1 MEFTQIGRFEIREK
15 LGRGAMG
22 EVFRGHD
29 PDLGRDAAIKIVS
42 AGFGED
48 EAARKN
54 LRREAQAA
62 AKLNHPNIVTIYEV
76 GEHQGMAY
84 MAMELLEGDD
94 LREVLRKGGLTS
106 LDEKLATMEQ
116 ILEGLAFAHSKGVVH
131 RDLKPGNVRV
141 LPQGR
146 VKIMDFG
153 LARPENAAAT
163 GTLMGTPHYMAPEQ
177 LQGAGATARSDVF
190 SVGAMFY
197 EILSGR
203 LPFPGQTIAVVLY
216 GVVHRD
222 PEPLAQV
229 APEVPPGV
237 AAVVMHALTKAPGA
251 RYANAG
257 EMLQALRAAR
267 AGAEM
272 PLRAEAGA
280 TADLGAVLSLGPT
293 LSARADTSPEMHAA
307 LLEIWDYLDDRIPPL
322 MVADAVATFTGAP
335 VDGAAAEIEA
345 WAERQQALQPVLPL
359 ADVLFHAIHKL
370 SVIGELELVDAP
382 KLLAFLGA
390 VGALLA
396 EACPPGEGRDRFR
409 RGLAHLGEAE
419 MVRSGP
425 FELQH
430 ASGPIRAEPA
440 LVPAA
445 TSGLRRLS
453 FLEQR
458 LLREVPQGTAARI
471 ARRRVASQAI
481 AAAATE
487 ARSEGELQDHLRR
500 LRAAGVESGAQQV
513 FRALGQELADWAV
526 PKNIVP
532 DTVELGPPNEVRAMK
547 QLVSLPEDPVEVARR
562 YRHLVSAAT
571 EQFNE
576 GNLGRA
582 MQMFELATKLAGEK
596 KVEAGFMQP
605 VLKKGHETLDDRML
619 RQYMDRPDRHEQ
631 LRAVMAFFDTGLG
644 PAALLDE
651 LETEDR
657 RDRRRL
663 LLDLLAVHGETAR
676 ALARARL
683 EASLERPASDF
694 SRRNWIYLLRLVPRP
709 AGEKAEGEIDAV
721 ARLARPGGPAFLVK
735 EALTY
740 LGQARHPHVP
750 DVLVSLLGAW
760 ETELERDDL
769 DGTAREE
776 GLGTLDRVA
785 SALARQGGPRG
796 WRALV
801 DHGLSERPELGE
813 TVRRL
818 TELGG
823 QDLSPAPDVVET
835 LVSEVRASLPRGV
848 LGRLVGRKDQELPSL
863 VSALAGTRT
872 PAVRALLEEVQ
883 KRHHGQEAGRVAGR
897 ALAAPPPSA
906 GAAAVGGHSGELD
919 PYGLPALLHRLAE
932 GKATGTLSLLP
943 KESGGAPATVGF
955 SRGRLVAARWGPR
968 EGVAALYQLFER
980 PFPGRYAFDAGAP
993 PAAGGEPL
1001 SDLAGLVREGV
1012 QRARELQRASAVV
1025 PEDLPLEATGT
1036 APGTV
1041 VDEPDYNLIVALW
1054 EKACARVPVR
1064 QMEAELAADAFRI
1077 HRPLAQ
1083 WLEEGA
1089 LRIVTPGATEA
1100 PTGAP
1105 SSPDPGT

>member
-1 MEFTQIGRFEIREK
+1 MEFSRFGRFEVVDK
-15 LGRGAMG
+15 LGAGAMG
-22 EVFRGHD
+22 EVFRAHD
-29 PDLGRDAAIKIVS
+29 PVLGRDVAIKVVS
-42 AGFGED
+42 GRLSEDDAAGERF
-48 EAARKN
+48 
-54 LRREAQAA
+54 LREARAA
-62 AKLNHPNIVTIYEV
+62 AQLNHPNITTVYEY
-76 GEHQGMAY
+76 GEEQDRAW
-84 MAMELLEGDD
+84 MAMELLEGQD
-94 LREVLRKGGLTS
+94 LREVLKKGGLTS
-106 LDEKLATMEQ
+106 LDDKLATIEQ
-116 ILEGLAFAHSKGVVH
+116 ILEGLAFAHSKGLVH
-131 RDLKPGNVRV
+131 RDLKPGNIRV

-153 LARPENAAAT
+153 LARPEDAAAT
-163 GTLMGTPHYMAPEQ
+163 GALMGTPHYMAPEQ
-177 LQGAGATARSDVF
+177 VQGERATARSDVF
-190 SVGAMFY
+190 SLGAMSY

-203 LPFPGQTIAVVLY
+203 LPFPGHTIAVVLY

-222 PEPLAQV
+222 PEPLTQV

-237 AAVVMHALTKAPGA
+237 AGVPMRALAKDPDA
-251 RYANAG
+251 RYLNAT

-267 AGAEM
+267 AAGEM
-272 PLRAEAGA
+272 PLRAGAGV
-280 TADLGAVLSLGPT
+280 TADLGAVLSLGPA

-307 LLEIWDYLDDRIPPL
+307 LLEIDDYLADHIPPL
-322 MVADAVATFTGAP
+322 MVADAVAAFVEAP
-335 VDGAAAEIEA
+335 VEGAAAEIEA

-370 SVIGELELVDAP
+370 SVIGELELVEAP

-425 FELQH
+425 FELLH
-430 ASGPIRAEPA
+430 ASGPIRAEPS

-445 TSGLRRLS
+445 TAGLRRLS

-458 LLREVPQGTAARI
+458 LLREVPQGTAAQI

-487 ARSEGELQDHLRR
+487 ARSERELQDHLRR

-513 FRALGQELADWAV
+513 FRALGQELADWAM
-526 PKNIVP
+526 PKKIVH
-532 DTVELGPPNEVRAMK
+532 DTVELAPPNEVRAMK
-547 QLVSLPEDPVEVARR
+547 QIVSLPEDPVEVARR

-571 EQFNE
+571 EQFND

-582 MQMFELATKLAGEK
+582 VQMFELATKLAAEK
-596 KVEAGFMQP
+596 KVEAGFMEP
-605 VLKKGHETLDDRML
+605 ILKKGHETLDDRWL

-631 LRAVMAFFDTGLG
+631 IRAVMAFFDAGLG
-644 PAALLDE
+644 PSALLDQV
-651 LETEDR
+651 ETEER

-721 ARLARPGGPAFLVK
+721 ARLAGPGSPAFLVK
-735 EALTY
+735 EALAY

-750 DVLVSLLGAW
+750 EVLVSLLGAW
-760 ETELERDDL
+760 ETELERNDL
-769 DGTAREE
+769 DEAAREE

-801 DHGLSERPELGE
+801 DHGLSQRPELGE
-813 TVRRL
+813 TARRL

-823 QDLSPAPDVVET
+823 HDLSPAPDVVET
-835 LVSEVRASLPRGV
+835 LVSEIRASLPRGV
-848 LGRLVGRKDQELPSL
+848 LGRLVGRQDRELPAL
-863 VSALAGTRT
+863 VSALAGTRA

-883 KRHHGQEAGRVAGR
+883 KRHHGQEAGRAAGR
-897 ALAAPPPSA
+897 ALGAPPPSA
-906 GAAAVGGHSGELD
+906 GAAAIAGHSGELD

-932 GKATGTLSLLP
+932 GRATGTLSLLP

-955 SRGRLVAARWGPR
+955 SRGRLVASRWGPR

-980 PFPGRYAFDAGAP
+980 PFPGRYAFEAGAP
-993 PAAGGEPL
+993 PAGGGEPL
-1001 SDLAGLVREGV
+1001 PDLAALVREGV
-1012 QRARELQRASAVV
+1012 QRARELQRTSAVV
-1025 PEDLPLEATGT
+1025 PEELPLEATGA
-1036 APGTV
+1036 APGTI
-1041 VDEPDYNLIVALW
+1041 VDEPDYKLIVALW
-1054 EKACARVPVR
+1054 EKACARVPAR
-1064 QMEAELAADAFRI
+1064 QIEAELAADAFRI

-1089 LRIVTPGATEA
+1089 LRIVTPAEA
-1100 PTGAP
+1100 APELGPT
-1105 SSPDPGT
+1105 SPAPGT